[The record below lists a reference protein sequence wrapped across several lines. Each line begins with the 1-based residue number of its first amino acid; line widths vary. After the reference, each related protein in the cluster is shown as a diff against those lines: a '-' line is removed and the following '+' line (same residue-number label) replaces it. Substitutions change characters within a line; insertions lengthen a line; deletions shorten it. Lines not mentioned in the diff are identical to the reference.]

1 MDKVSQISSQSFLPN
16 ITLPDILNLKKI
28 LSKQTGL
35 PMNIYDISDEDEEDE
50 EHEEDEEDEEE
61 QKKEQKKKDEQ
72 KYEEYEEEDKKS
84 VALTEIE
91 STVVEEL
98 DQSTEVTEVEDE
110 M

>member
-1 MDKVSQISSQSFLPN
+1 MDKVSQISSQSLLSN

-35 PMNIYDISDEDEEDE
+35 PMSIYDISDEDEEDE
-50 EHEEDEEDEEE
+50 EDKEDKEE
-61 QKKEQKKKDEQ
+61 QKKEQEKKDEQ
-72 KYEEYEEEDKKS
+72 KYEEEYEEYEEEDKKS

-91 STVVEEL
+91 STVVDEL
-98 DQSTEVTEVEDE
+98 DQSTEVEDE